1 MNNKFLLLLII
12 AFSTLIT
19 LTAEESDW
27 YLDKTIVDIDFENL
41 GRVSENELKGLVREF
56 IGVSFTDTIS
66 WEIMAVLYG
75 LDYFD
80 LVETKVEK
88 GDPDGNTI
96 RLIFTVKEKPYI
108 EEIRFNGNNHLRRN
122 IILEEILIKK
132 NDIMD
137 NSQVNRDKA
146 VIEQLYIEKGFADV
160 SIETRT
166 QLSEDGTS
174 LILVFEIEEGL
185 QTKIYDISIVGE
197 LNYLDPDDL
206 IKLMETKPVSIF
218 NKGNYSESILQGD
231 INNIR
236 NHYRERG
243 FIDAEII
250 DVRKNIVMD
259 DEDQLKKMNVEIEI
273 SEGEPYTL
281 NTITFSGNSLYTDE
295 ELLELFFI
303 ETGDSADLIRFERN
317 YNSITDLYHSNG
329 YIFNDFNYQMQRNE
343 DEKSVSFQITV
354 IERDRAHIENISI
367 KGNTRTL
374 QYVIQREIP
383 IEVGDVFSKAK
394 LQEAVMNLYNTGY
407 FENIVPVPYKGSEEL
422 LMDLTLNVTEG
433 DTQSILFGLTFSGG
447 PGFPVS
453 GQISWSDKN
462 FLGTGKNIGVKSDF
476 SFDSQSLSLSY
487 NEPWL
492 FGVRWNGGFDLSYNH
507 KVYKYSSQDL
517 DGNGIPDPWN
527 SWEEYEENNSSVPS
541 DSYMTYDAHNF
552 SLGFSTGYTWMMPFA
567 RLSITGVIRSG
578 IKYVDY
584 DKDVYRP
591 YNDSIIENYGT
602 WKYLDSFKT
611 KFSWDNRDLVFDPT
625 KGYIISESIT
635 LGGILNSSISEYV
648 KTVSRVGFY
657 HTLLDIDLNEEKKLK
672 LVLDTSSAFSYLMEK
687 PWKTH
692 ELNIDDLGFSING
705 MFVGRGWNMVTGGKA
720 LWDTTIAIKYPVAPN
735 VLSADVFL
743 DGVGLWTNDEELAD
757 MKLSDFRFS
766 AGAGFRFANPAF
778 PIGIYWVKK
787 FRFNDENKIDWLPE
801 PNSIEFNQLGMDLV
815 VAFEIDLY

>member
-1 MNNKFLLLLII
+1 MNNKILLLLV
-12 AFSTLIT
+12 FTFLSFTTLY
-19 LTAEESDW
+19 AEDSNW
-27 YLDKTIVDIDFENL
+27 YIDKTIIDINFENL
-41 GRVSENELKGLVREF
+41 VRISENELKGLVREY
-56 IGVSFTDTIS
+56 IGTTFTDTVS
-66 WEIMAVLYG
+66 WEIMATLYG

-88 GDPDGNTI
+88 GDPEGNTI

-108 EEIRFNGNNHLRRN
+108 EDIRFNGNNHLRRN

-137 NSQVNRDKA
+137 NTLVNADKKA
-146 VIEQLYIEKGFADV
+146 IEQLYINKGFADV
-160 SIETRT
+160 KIDTRT
-166 QLSEDGTS
+166 QFSEDGTS
-174 LILVFEIEEGL
+174 LVLFFEIDEGL
-185 QTKIYDISIVGE
+185 QTKVNDISITGE
-197 LNYLDPDDL
+197 LKYLDPEDL

-218 NKGNYSESILQGD
+218 NKGNYSESLLQED
-231 INNIR
+231 LNNIR

-250 DVRKNIVMD
+250 DVKKNIVMD
-259 DEDQLKKMNVEIEI
+259 SEDQLKKMNIEIEI
-273 SEGEPYTL
+273 FEGDPYTVDE
-281 NTITFSGNSLYTDE
+281 ITFEGNHLFSDE
-295 ELLELFFI
+295 ELGELFFL
-303 ETGDSADLIRFERN
+303 ESGDSADLLRFERN
-317 YNSITDLYHSNG
+317 YNSTTDLYHSNG
-329 YIFNDFNYQMQRNE
+329 YIFNDFNYKMERNE
-343 DEKSVSFQITV
+343 ENKTVSFHISIV
-354 IERDRAHIENISI
+354 ERDRAHIENISI

-374 QYVIQREIP
+374 EYVIRREIP

-422 LMDLTLNVTEG
+422 LMDLELNVTEG

-462 FLGTGKNIGVKSDF
+462 FLGSGKNIGVKSDF
-476 SFDSQSLSLSY
+476 SFDSQTLSLTYS
-487 NEPWL
+487 EPWL
-492 FGVRWNGGFDLSYNH
+492 FGFRWNGGFDLSYSH
-507 KVYKYSSQDL
+507 KVYKYSSQDM

-527 SWEEYEENNSSVPS
+527 SLSEYENNNSSVPS
-541 DSYMTYDAHNF
+541 DSYMTYDAHNI
-552 SLGFSTGYTWMMPFA
+552 SLGFTTGYTWLLPYA
-567 RLSITGVIRSG
+567 RFSLSGIVRSG

-591 YNDSIIENYGT
+591 YNESIRDNYGT
-602 WKYLDSFKT
+602 WKYLDSFTT
-611 KFSWDNRDLVFDPT
+611 KISWDNRNLVYDPT

-635 LGGILNSSISEYV
+635 LGGIFNTSISEYV

-657 HTLLDIDLNEEKKLK
+657 HTLLDIDLNEDRNIK
-672 LVLDTSSAFSYLMEK
+672 LVLDTNSAFSYLMEK
-687 PWKTH
+687 PWKSH
-692 ELNIDDLGFSING
+692 DLNVDDLGFSING
-705 MFVGRGWNMVTGGKA
+705 MFIGRGWNMVTGGKA
-720 LWDTTIAIKYPVAPN
+720 LWDSTIAIKYPIAPN
-735 VLSADVFL
+735 VVSVDLFL
-743 DGVGLWTNDEELAD
+743 DGVGIWSNDEEIAN

-787 FRFNDENKIDWLPE
+787 FRFNDDNSIDWLPE